1 MFTAFMRNPRSDSA
15 PEIFTALPEKLM
27 QRLILVSISVLAFTT
42 YAGQASSL
50 SSSIPQDRLLV
61 RPRRIVIVR
70 SATLAKQFPNRKTA
84 TVSYP
89 VVSGLSDRTVLRRI
103 RSLLDFKAI
112 FDYSLQEYR
121 EDSWLSEFSYTV
133 NYNRNFLFDITFT
146 QYGQAAY
153 PDDQSKHLLINL
165 KDGRIIKAADVFLKN
180 KFGVLASLVD
190 QKLQAEIRQ
199 IATRA
204 KESSDLE
211 VSDSQSIV
219 EGLEQLRFGRE
230 NLDDF
235 SASNQGVTFL
245 YDAGLPH
252 VVKAFEPE
260 GRYFFSYSELT
271 PYLNRTGPLGQFVR

>member
-1 MFTAFMRNPRSDSA
+1 
-15 PEIFTALPEKLM
+15 M
-27 QRLILVSISVLAFTT
+27 QRLILASISVLAFIT

-50 SSSIPQDRLLV
+50 SSSIPQDRLV
-61 RPRRIVIVR
+61 IRPRRIVIVR
-70 SATLAKQFPNRKTA
+70 SAALLKQSPHRKTA
-84 TVSYP
+84 TVTYP
-89 VVSGLSDRTVLRRI
+89 VISGLSDRAVLRRI
-103 RSLLDFKAI
+103 RSLLSFKNI

-133 NYNRNFLFDITFT
+133 NYNRDFFFDITFT

-153 PDDQSKHLLINL
+153 PDDQRKHFLINL
-165 KDGRIIKAADVFLKN
+165 KNGRIIKAVDVFLKN

-190 QKLQAEIRQ
+190 QKLQAEIKQ

-219 EGLEQLRFGRE
+219 EGLEQLKFERE

-235 SASNQGVTFL
+235 SVSDKGITFL

-260 GRYFFSYSELT
+260 GQYFFSYEELT
-271 PYLNRTGPLGQFVR
+271 PYLNRAGPLGQFVR